1 MPPAAIITPALL
13 KSLRTHPHLPSHTWY
28 FIASV
33 TLSALNRPD
42 EIPHVFNHAL
52 EHDFGRP
59 ENGTPAHAD
68 QLRIV
73 RRIREGLVKSSA
85 VVGMPK
91 VRFQTALHSTPLPTL
106 LSLSPA
112 RRNG

>member
-52 EHDFGRP
+52 EHDLGWP
-59 ENGTPAHAD
+59 ENGTPAQAD
-68 QLRIV
+68 QLRIA

-91 VRFQTALHSTPLPTL
+91 VRFLFRKEAIVRFPLAIP
-106 LSLSPA
+106 
-112 RRNG
+112 RV